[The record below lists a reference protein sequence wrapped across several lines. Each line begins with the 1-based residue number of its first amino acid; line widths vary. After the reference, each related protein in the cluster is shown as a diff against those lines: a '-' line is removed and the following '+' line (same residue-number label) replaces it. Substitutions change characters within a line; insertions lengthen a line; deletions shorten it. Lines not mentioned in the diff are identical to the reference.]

1 MACGMPVR
9 PGMGKMAGMSG
20 RGAAG
25 RAVAESQPD
34 LFDERGLIEA
44 GCDTASVAPMAP
56 PDAASLSDAALIA
69 LLPQVTLSNVEAL
82 CSEVVSR
89 DLVAAVPALEGLWRR
104 FVGFGMRVPLVEQ
117 RAVLS
122 ALPRL
127 ECPCAC
133 SALRGI
139 VLSKGLPASL
149 LPLAMRAASE
159 AALSLPAGFVGPL
172 LQHEDATVRA
182 ASYALAPR
190 AGVPVELLRE
200 GPSDPSPPVRR
211 LAAIALGIA
220 GDAAAVAP
228 IVAELVREPSAEA
241 EVIEALTM
249 IGDEDAI
256 VHLGRCA
263 GNHPEFAGSVL
274 DALHDMD
281 SARAQRL
288 VHHLEAGGRASE
300 AEGA

>member
-1 MACGMPVR
+1 
-9 PGMGKMAGMSG
+9 MGKMAGMSG

-34 LFDERGLIEA
+34 LFDERGLIDA
-44 GCDTASVAPMAP
+44 GCDTASAAPEAPP
-56 PDAASLSDAALIA
+56 PDAAGLSDAALIA
-69 LLPQVTLSNVEAL
+69 LLPQATLSNVEAL

-89 DLVAAVPALEGLWRR
+89 GLVAAVPALERLWRR
-104 FVGFGMRVPLVEQ
+104 FAGFGMRVPLVEQ
-117 RAVLS
+117 RAVLG

-127 ECPCAC
+127 ESPRAC

-139 VLSKGLPASL
+139 VLSEGLPASL
-149 LPLAMRAASE
+149 LPLAMRAAAE

-172 LQHEDATVRA
+172 LQHEHATVRA

-190 AGVPVELLRE
+190 AGVPVELLHE

-220 GDAAAVAP
+220 GDTAAVAP
-228 IVAELVREPSAEA
+228 LVAEFVREPSA

-263 GNHPEFAGSVL
+263 GNHPKLAGTVL
-274 DALHDMD
+274 DALRDMD